1 MGFKLSRKTKKFR
14 ESILFFIKK
23 RSFKLYKITISIFS
37 ILKFINKKFKKKS
50 FVKFSDNLNDIN
62 KYEFKITSQNNEDGI
77 IEYIFNKI
85 GLNKINFVEIGFDF
99 YQNNSLNFLG
109 KVNKGLFIDG
119 SEDKVIK
126 LKSII
131 TLLYPFKNISVVK
144 KFIDKDNL
152 NVIIDSHFHNDEEI
166 DFFSIDVDGIDYY
179 LFENL
184 KVRPKVICIE
194 YNFWFGP
201 DIKCSI
207 PYDKNFTWK
216 IGSIYSGASLNSL
229 CDLAKRK
236 GYYLI
241 ALESHCINAFFI
253 RSDLKNNFDII
264 DNIKYFRTPNY
275 HSVDEINNNRRLLL
289 ENNTINIFD

>member
-1 MGFKLSRKTKKFR
+1 MGFKLSRKTKKLR
-14 ESILFFIKK
+14 EAILYFIKK
-23 RSFKLYKITISIFS
+23 RSFKLYKVTISIFS

-85 GLNKINFVEIGFDF
+85 GLNKINFAEIGFDF

-126 LKSII
+126 LKSIT
-131 TLLYPFKNISVVK
+131 TLLYPFKNIRVVK
-144 KFIDKDNL
+144 KLIDKDNL

-179 LFENL
+179 LFEKL

-207 PYDKNFTWK
+207 PYDKNFNWK
-216 IGSIYSGASLNSL
+216 IGSIYFGASLNSL

-241 ALESHCINAFFI
+241 ALESHCVNAFFI

-275 HSVDEINNNRRLLL
+275 HSVDEIKNNRKLLL
-289 ENNTINIFD
+289 ENNTINIFN